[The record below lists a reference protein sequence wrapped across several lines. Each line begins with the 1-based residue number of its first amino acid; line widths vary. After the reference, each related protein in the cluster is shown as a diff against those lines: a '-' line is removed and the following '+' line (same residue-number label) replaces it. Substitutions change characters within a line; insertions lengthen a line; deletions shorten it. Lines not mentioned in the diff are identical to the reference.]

1 MLPRPHQATHHLDGE
16 MYCLDGEMY
25 CLHSG
30 FGELNLQFQNPNQLR
45 MSDKTNHRSF
55 FCL

>member
-1 MLPRPHQATHHLDGE
+1 MLPRPHQATQH
-16 MYCLDGEMY
+16 LDGEMY

-30 FGELNLQFQNPNQLR
+30 FSELNLQFQNPNQLR

-55 FCL
+55 CCL

>member
-1 MLPRPHQATHHLDGE
+1 MLPRTHQATPL
-16 MYCLDGEMY
+16 LDGEMY

-30 FGELNLQFQNPNQLR
+30 FGELNLQSQNSNRLR

-55 FCL
+55 CCL